1 MTTTQ
6 AKKKIAAARQM
17 TAANQDKHRI
27 HLERGYVYAS
37 ENEVFQICDCGI
49 ITGWTI
55 KPLSQMIYFHLDEK
69 HFWAINSESKLVMI

>member
-37 ENEVFQICDCGI
+37 GI
-49 ITGWTI
+49 I
-55 KPLSQMIYFHLDEK
+55 
-69 HFWAINSESKLVMI
+69 WAINSESKLVRI